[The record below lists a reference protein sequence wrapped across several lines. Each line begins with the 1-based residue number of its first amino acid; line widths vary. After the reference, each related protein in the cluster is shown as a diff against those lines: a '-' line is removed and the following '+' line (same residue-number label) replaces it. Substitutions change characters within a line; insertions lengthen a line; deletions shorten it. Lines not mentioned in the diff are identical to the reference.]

1 LKDARITAR
10 YSRLIRKF
18 LRPGEI
24 SVILLLLAVLSL
36 LAVSPFYIYSVFN
49 QELPVARLEF
59 VQLGEME
66 YLATVTSGSS
76 CIENTYPVFGDQ
88 FQLDAGFVKWKGA
101 AVLLGFKPRFRLDRL
116 SGRYSDTQQQNSLK
130 TVSHD
135 LAPDL
140 VFDFFADFENNSD
153 NSWLVDT
160 SFGSSVYQEINP
172 LFSYTVYATEDS
184 LILRQSPIL
193 EYAEDTGIL
202 MIDITQGCADTNT
215 TFRNLLL
222 KVNLE

>member
-1 LKDARITAR
+1 MLDARITAR
-10 YSRLIRKF
+10 YFRLLRKIF
-18 LRPGEI
+18 RLGGF

-49 QELPVARLEF
+49 QELPVARIEF
-59 VQLGEME
+59 VQLEEKE
-66 YLATVTSGSS
+66 YLATVTTGNS

-101 AVLLGFKPRFRLDRL
+101 AVLAGFKPRYRLDRL
-116 SGRYSDTQQQNSLK
+116 SGRYSNTREQNTLQ
-130 TVSHD
+130 TISHD

-140 VFDFFADFENNSD
+140 VFDFFTDFENNSD

-184 LILRQSPIL
+184 LILRQTPIL
-193 EYAEDTGIL
+193 QYAQDTGNL
-202 MIDITQGCADTNT
+202 VIDITRGCADSSTA
-215 TFRNLLL
+215 FRNLLL